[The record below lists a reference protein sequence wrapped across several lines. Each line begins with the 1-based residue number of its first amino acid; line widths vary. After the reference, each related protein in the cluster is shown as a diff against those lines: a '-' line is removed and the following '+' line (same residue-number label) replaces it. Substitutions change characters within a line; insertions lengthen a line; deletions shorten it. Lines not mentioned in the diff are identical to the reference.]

1 VTERYWS
8 ISRGRPE
15 PAQALVEVSV
25 GPASLFFD
33 GPDVRYY
40 SVGGV
45 EVLRRIYVAVRNV
58 AWETLP
64 AVVSEID
71 VREEDGGGLRASY
84 EARVAGDGIAFTWQG
99 VISVAAT
106 GELSYEMTGT
116 AKSSFDYARVG
127 LNILHPPTL
136 EGRPYLTVTDDGPL
150 EGAFPLGIGPQ
161 PLIDGEYLP
170 LLPAFRALQVRLDAG
185 LDVRFQLIGD
195 EFEIEDQRNWLDAS
209 YKTYSTPM
217 VLGMRHAE
225 AGERIAQDV
234 RVAVTAPA
242 FEGSPAGA
250 NERRARLVVEEAGTG
265 GVCPGIGLGFPAGG
279 EPLGTVERG
288 ALAGLGLEHLRTDVR
303 LSSDAVADVV
313 AGAAAAALDCGCGLE
328 LAVFADTMSS
338 AELDRLARAVK
349 ALAVPLRRV
358 LAFSEHE
365 LVTSPAVVASVREA
379 VGAAAPVFGGTNLY
393 FAELNRDRPHPGSAD
408 GFSFS
413 ANPQVHASDDRSLTE
428 TPGSFLD
435 MLRSARGFLGDR
447 PIVVSPV
454 TLLPRFNADAPG
466 AGTLG
471 LTEPPADSRQA
482 SLVCAS
488 FTALAA
494 KFLAAG
500 GAAAVTMFETTG
512 DRGVVARSVDS
523 ARPTRLG
530 AVEVPAGAAFPVCHV
545 LSVWGRWSGRRLA
558 RVRSSE
564 PSSVDGA
571 ACLIGERLEV
581 LLANATAEA
590 AEVELEAPW
599 LGPVATGSVRRL
611 DAPSVEAGWSSGAIS
626 RGFSDPEEIRGG
638 QVALQLAPYG
648 LALVEVK
655 AS

>member
-1 VTERYWS
+1 M
-8 ISRGRPE
+8 
-15 PAQALVEVSV
+15 EVSA
-25 GPASLFFD
+25 GPASLFLD
-33 GPDVRYY
+33 GGDVRYY

-64 AVVSEID
+64 SVVSEIELC
-71 VREEDGGGLRASY
+71 EEDGGGLRASY
-84 EARVAGDGIAFTWQG
+84 EARVADDEIAFAWRG

-106 GELSYEMTGT
+106 GELMYAMTG
-116 AKSSFDYARVG
+116 AAESSFDYARVG

-136 EGRPYLTVTDDGPL
+136 EGRRYAAVTADGVL
-150 EGAFPLGIGPQ
+150 EGAFPAGIAPQ
-161 PLIDGEYLP
+161 PLVDGEYLP
-170 LLPAFRALQVRLDAG
+170 LLPAFRALQTRLDGG
-185 LDVRFQLIGD
+185 LEVRFQLTGD

-209 YKTYSTPM
+209 YKIYSTPM
-217 VLGMRHAE
+217 ARGMRHAE
-225 AGERIAQDV
+225 VGERIAQDV

-242 FEGSPAGA
+242 FPGSSAGA
-250 NERRARLVVEEAGTG
+250 GGQRVSLVLEASGTG
-265 GVCPGIGLGFPAGG
+265 GVCPGIGLGLPADA
-279 EPLGTVERG
+279 G
-288 ALAGLGLEHLRTDVR
+288 ALAAAERGVLSRLGLEHLRADIR
-303 LSSDAVADVV
+303 LSGDDVADVV
-313 AGAAAAALDCGCGLE
+313 AGAEAAALDCGCGLE
-328 LAVFADTMSS
+328 LAAFADKVSP
-338 AELDRLARAVK
+338 AELGRLAGAVQK
-349 ALAVPLRRV
+349 LGVPLRRV

-379 VGAAAPVFGGTNLY
+379 VGAAAPVFGGTNLS
-393 FAELNRDRPHPGSAD
+393 FAELNRDRPDPGSAD

-435 MLRSARGFLGDR
+435 MLRSARRFLGDR
-447 PIVVSPV
+447 PVVVSPV

-471 LTEPPADSRQA
+471 LTEPPADARQA
-482 SLVCAS
+482 SLVCAG
-488 FTALAA
+488 FTAMAA

-512 DRGVVARSVDS
+512 DRGVVARSADG
-523 ARPTRLG
+523 ARSTRLG
-530 AVEVPAGAAFPVCHV
+530 ALEVPAGAAFPVYHV

-564 PSSVDGA
+564 PRSVDGA
-571 ACLIGERLEV
+571 ACLIGERVEV

-590 AEVELEAPW
+590 KEIELAAPW
-599 LGPVATGSVRRL
+599 LDLAAAGSVRRL
-611 DAPSVEAGWSSGAIS
+611 DAASVEAGWSSGGIS
-626 RGFSDPEEIRGG
+626 VGFSDPEEIEGG
-638 QVALQLAPYG
+638 HVALQLSPYG
-648 LALVEVK
+648 LALVEFN